1 MKDGTGGATT
11 ILVEP
16 PQPATPVAN
25 MQAVPQSTP
34 APQASMAMGR
44 AAEGQAD
51 AIRSREMAKGEMAK
65 ERRAETRT
73 DATRANDRAPL
84 PVAEWIA
91 LIRRL
96 RAEGKVAEA
105 VKELAAFRAA
115 HPDHEKLL
123 PHDLAEW
130 RPPEK

>member
-16 PQPATPVAN
+16 PQPATPVAK
-25 MQAVPQSTP
+25 MRAVPQSTP

-44 AAEGQAD
+44 AAEGQVD
-51 AIRSREMAKGEMAK
+51 ATRSRELAKGEMAK

-105 VKELAAFRAA
+105 VKELAAFRTA
-115 HPDHEKLL
+115 HADHEKLL
-123 PHDLAEW
+123 PRDLAEW
-130 RPPEK
+130 RPPAR